1 MTTTEHVQFAP
12 ADTAPDIAPGTPAL
26 PPVDTS
32 PAALAA
38 LTATLA
44 TTAERYDRTGDFPWE
59 PLHALHR
66 AGILTLGIGP
76 QHGGRPLT
84 ATESARVLQAL
95 GQGDPSVALLA
106 AMTIFQHLQQA
117 RRQWWPEDLYR
128 AVVADS
134 LTRPVL
140 INAIRAEPELG
151 APARGGLPA
160 TKVRRTAHGWLL
172 NGHKGYGTG
181 SEGLAYHAV
190 WAATEDDE
198 PLTGHVIV
206 PGDHPGIEVVRTWD
220 HFGLRASST
229 HDVIYRDVEVPA
241 EHFRG
246 APAGQAR
253 EDPTAYAGAGIAV
266 SALYLGVARAAQE
279 FFLRFAHER
288 VPTSLG
294 RPIATTERIQ
304 TIAGEIEAQ
313 LVQAEEIVYGLAARI
328 DAGDPEAS
336 RRALIAKLLVTRSAV
351 TAVQTAVTSL
361 GNPGLTRSHPLE
373 RHLRDVQCSRVHPP
387 QDDAALIAF
396 GKQAL
401 ARAAPAGA
409 PPPTPPAHPAP
420 AA

>member
-1 MTTTEHVQFAP
+1 MTTATNHSAVPP
-12 ADTAPDIAPGTPAL
+12 ADTASQDAAAL
-26 PPVDTS
+26 PPVDIS
-32 PAALAA
+32 EAALAA
-38 LTATLA
+38 LTAKLA
-44 TTAERYDRTGDFPWE
+44 TTAEHYDRTAEFPWE
-59 PLHALHR
+59 PINTLHQ
-66 AGILTLGIGP
+66 AGILTLGIAP
-76 QHGGRPLT
+76 RYGGRELST
-84 ATESARVLQAL
+84 TESARVLQAL
-95 GQGDPSVALLA
+95 GKGDPSVALPA

-117 RRQWWPEDLYR
+117 RRGWWPEELYR
-128 AVVADS
+128 TVVADS

-140 INAIRAEPELG
+140 INAVRAEPELG

-190 WAATEDDE
+190 WAATEDDD
-198 PLTGHVIV
+198 PLLGHVIV
-206 PGDHPGIEVVRTWD
+206 PGDHPGIEIVRTWD

-229 HDVIYRDVEVPA
+229 HDVIYRDVEVP
-241 EHFRG
+241 EENFRG
-246 APAGQAR
+246 IALSRTPQDSA
-253 EDPTAYAGAGIAV
+253 AYAGAGIAI
-266 SALYLGVARAAQE
+266 SALYLGVARAAQD

-304 TIAGEIEAQ
+304 SIAGEIEAQ

-328 DAGDPEAS
+328 DAGDPEAA

-351 TAVQTAVTSL
+351 GAVQLAVTSL

-387 QDDAALIAF
+387 QDDAALIAV

-401 ARAAPAGA
+401 SRVAA
-409 PPPTPPAHPAP
+409 T
-420 AA
+420 

>member
-1 MTTTEHVQFAP
+1 MSVTTNPAPSAYPDTAEQADQVRP
-12 ADTAPDIAPGTPAL
+12 ADT
-26 PPVDTS
+26 S
-32 PAALAA
+32 PEALAA
-38 LTATLA
+38 LTARLA
-44 TTAERYDRTGDFPWE
+44 ASAEHYDRTADFPWE
-59 PLHALHR
+59 PLGELSR
-66 AGILTLGIGP
+66 AGILTLGVGP
-76 QHGGRPLT
+76 RYGGRDLT
-84 ATESARVLQAL
+84 ATESAKVLQAL
-95 GQGDPSVALLA
+95 GHGDPSVALLA

-117 RRQWWPEDLYR
+117 RKAWWPEDLYR
-128 AVVADS
+128 TVLADS
-134 LTRPVL
+134 RTRPVL
-140 INAIRAEPELG
+140 INAVRAEPELG

-190 WAATEDDE
+190 WAATEDED
-198 PLTGHVIV
+198 PLLGHVIV
-206 PGDHPGIEVVRTWD
+206 PGDHPGVEVVRTWD

-229 HDVIYRDVEVPA
+229 HDVIYRDVEVPE

-246 APAGQAR
+246 VPASQAA
-253 EDPTAYAGAGIAV
+253 EQPAAYAGAGIAV

-313 LVQAEEIVYGLAARI
+313 LIQAEEIVYGLAARI
-328 DAGDPEAS
+328 DAGDPEAA

-351 TAVQTAVTSL
+351 SAVQATVTSL
-361 GNPGLTRSHPLE
+361 GNPGLTRHHPLE

-387 QDDAALIAF
+387 QDDAALLAI

-401 ARAAPAGA
+401 ARAA
-409 PPPTPPAHPAP
+409 
-420 AA
+420 AAQPQT

>member
-1 MTTTEHVQFAP
+1 MTTTTHHSQSLA
-12 ADTAPDIAPGTPAL
+12 ADTASDAAPL

-32 PAALAA
+32 AAALAA
-38 LTATLA
+38 LTAALA
-44 TTAERYDRTGDFPWE
+44 TTAEHYDRTAEFPWE
-59 PLHALHR
+59 PIGALHR
-66 AGILTLGIGP
+66 AGILTLGIAP
-76 QHGGRPLT
+76 RYGGRELST
-84 ATESARVLQAL
+84 TESARVLQAL

-117 RRQWWPEDLYR
+117 RKAWWPEDLYR
-128 AVVADS
+128 TVVADS

-140 INAIRAEPELG
+140 INAVRAEPELG

-160 TKVRRTAHGWLL
+160 TKVCRTAHGWLL

-190 WAATEDDE
+190 WAATEDDD
-198 PLTGHVIV
+198 PLLGHVIV

-229 HDVIYRDVEVPA
+229 HDVIYRDIEVPH
-241 EHFRG
+241 ENFRG
-246 APAGQAR
+246 ITASQAR
-253 EDPTAYAGAGIAV
+253 EEPAAYAGAGIAV

-313 LVQAEEIVYGLAARI
+313 LIQAEEVVYGLAARI
-328 DAGDPEAS
+328 DAGDPEAG
-336 RRALIAKLLVTRSAV
+336 RRALVAKLLVTRSAV
-351 TAVQTAVTSL
+351 TAVQTALTSL
-361 GNPGLTRSHPLE
+361 GNPGLTRHHPLE

-387 QDDAALIAF
+387 QDDAALLAV
-396 GKQAL
+396 GRQAL
-401 ARAAPAGA
+401 GRAAAL
-409 PPPTPPAHPAP
+409 
-420 AA
+420 